1 MVVVILIITLLQKFK
16 LKLLPHVS
24 LIMVIFSIPLISVLL
39 LSAAVVSEIHVV
51 NNPNYIFICLAAFT
65 VYMNLCILYLYVTL
79 RNYYKRLEKSTTQ
92 KKVLKAELKLLQQLK
107 DSQSKLYSM
116 KHDLKNQY
124 VVLLGM
130 LSQRDMTGAKAY
142 LQDSIK
148 KIEDSDHFFTNNFVL
163 NYFLNEK
170 VSVAKNN
177 GVTLNVQS
185 FLPKELYL
193 DTDILAVVLG
203 NLIDNSLEAV
213 LRLSQSTEKEISLI
227 IKQFNHNL
235 LIEISNSF
243 DEDELHTRK
252 HRQIEGIGIKNV
264 KRIIEE
270 NGGIYNQWFED
281 NRYVVSILLLY
292 VYGD

>member
-1 MVVVILIITLLQKFK
+1 MGFILILVLMVVVILIITLLQKFK

-65 VYMNLCILYLYVTL
+65 VYMNLCILYLYVTI

-213 LRLSQSTEKEISLI
+213 LRLS
-227 IKQFNHNL
+227 
-235 LIEISNSF
+235 
-243 DEDELHTRK
+243 
-252 HRQIEGIGIKNV
+252 
-264 KRIIEE
+264 
-270 NGGIYNQWFED
+270 
-281 NRYVVSILLLY
+281 
-292 VYGD
+292 